1 MTITTAQTSRG
12 RRKRIAVV
20 MGTRPEAIK
29 MAPVVHAL
37 RRQSERFETVVVAT
51 AQHRH
56 MLDQVLSI
64 FRIEPDI
71 DLDLMRQDQSL
82 SDLAARV
89 LTTMDAT
96 LREVKPDLLMVQGDT
111 TTVLA
116 TAVAAFHRHIPV
128 AHVEA
133 GLRSHDLHNPF
144 PEEMNRRLTSV
155 LASLHFAP
163 TPLARRELRR
173 ENIGAERIVVTGN
186 TVVDAL
192 YQLLAEP
199 FDVRNTPLDGIPFAK
214 HRLLVVTSH
223 RRESWGQDL
232 ENTCLALR
240 DLVERFRDLLVVY
253 PVHLNPNV
261 RKTVMRIL
269 RGAHRIHLTEPLDY
283 FTFVNLMRRSH
294 LILTDSG
301 GVQEEAPTLG
311 KPLPVLRKLTERPE
325 ALHAGLSKVVGN
337 SRAAIV
343 QESCRLLEDEKAYR
357 EMVSLD
363 NPFGDGR
370 AAGRITA
377 ALRRWASGRSPL
389 LEPGEEFLPAELLPA
404 PIALA
409 R

>member
-1 MTITTAQTSRG
+1 MTAMPAQILSG
-12 RRKRIAVV
+12 GRKRIAVV

-37 RRQSERFETVVVAT
+37 RRRSEHFETIVIAA
-51 AQHRH
+51 AQHRQ
-56 MLDQVLSI
+56 MLDQVLSN
-64 FRIEPDI
+64 FRIYPDI

-82 SDLAARV
+82 SELASRV

-96 LREVKPDLLMVQGDT
+96 LRDLRPDLLMVQGDT

-116 TAVAAFHRHIPV
+116 TALAAFHRNIPV

-133 GLRSHDLHNPF
+133 GLRSHDLRNPF

-155 LASLHFAP
+155 LTSIHLAP
-163 TPLARRELRR
+163 TPVARQELER
-173 ENIGAERIVVTGN
+173 ENIPAIRIVVTGN

-192 YQLLAEP
+192 RQLIDEP
-199 FDVRNTPLDGIPFAK
+199 FEWRGTPLESIQLEG

-223 RRESWGQDL
+223 RRESWGEDL

-240 DLVERFRDLLVVY
+240 DLVQRFSDLLVVY

-261 RKTVMRIL
+261 RKTVMTIL
-269 RGAHRIHLTEPLDY
+269 AGAERIHLTEPLDY
-283 FTFVNLMRRSH
+283 LAFVNLMRRCH

-311 KPLPVLRKLTERPE
+311 KPLLVLRKLTERPE
-325 ALHAGLSKVVGN
+325 AFQAGLSKVVGN
-337 SRAAIV
+337 SRNAIV
-343 QESCRLLEDEKAYR
+343 SEACRLLEDDRAYR
-357 EMVSLD
+357 AMVSSD

-370 AAGRITA
+370 AAERILM
-377 ALRRWASGRSPL
+377 ALERWASGRSPL
-389 LEPGEEFLPAELLPA
+389 LDQEEQFA
-404 PIALA
+404 PPSPVLA
-409 R
+409 